1 MVKKNKGR
9 QTLLSKCVTWDSKKS
24 QFFKDRKK
32 EVLSSKLGLEKS
44 FSKIILLG
52 DILFYRHKVNE
63 IIVKSLLAGDTFMP
77 KTHFIQT
84 GFTYIACWP
93 FNKHKERIWRFKKTG
108 DSGYIYQ
115 NKLDKTC
122 F

>member
-1 MVKKNKGR
+1 MAKKNKGR

-84 GFTYIACWP
+84 GFTYIAC
-93 FNKHKERIWRFKKTG
+93 
-108 DSGYIYQ
+108 
-115 NKLDKTC
+115 
-122 F
+122 